1 MHRRPP
7 SAASRGRTVPCPP
20 AYALPPFHP
29 GVRGAT
35 PGTAPASPAPRPP
48 RPPRRSRCRE
58 VVDAAVSGVLLA
70 LCVTALLVAMTLAV
84 VRTRG

>member
-29 GVRGAT
+29 GVRAAT
-35 PGTAPASPAPRPP
+35 PGTAPAPASPALSRPA
-48 RPPRRSRCRE
+48 RRSRRRE

-70 LCVTALLVAMTLAV
+70 LCVAALLVAMTLAV